1 MFDKLQNLYK
11 FQKQAKIMQNE
22 LKKMVFTAQ
31 TSDGM
36 IHVTVNGAME
46 ITELTIQE
54 GAYAQYSEKNLGKVI
69 VDTIEKAMDKAKKSS
84 SENMKKMMGD
94 MGGFPGMA

>member
-11 FQKQAKIMQNE
+11 FQKQAKAMQNE
-22 LKKMVFTAQ
+22 LKKTIFTAQ
-31 TSDGM
+31 TSDGL

-46 ITELTIQE
+46 ITELTIAE
-54 GAYAQYSEKNLGKVI
+54 GAYTQYNERNLSRAI
-69 VDTIEKAMDKAKKSS
+69 VDCIEKAMDKAKKAS